1 MAIPGML
8 GKLAPHPED
17 THPRV
22 KLADHLIPSKLPPVP
37 AVVDYASKVGMWPKY
52 MNDTIGDC
60 TCAGIAHTI
69 QAWTAYSKGL
79 VTLPVNAVLSLYE
92 AMGYV
97 PGNPA
102 TDKGA
107 IEHDVLNYVQRVG
120 IGGHKILTYAQV
132 DHKNPD
138 EMKAALYLFGS
149 VYLGASMPQSALD
162 QTGTGQPWSV
172 LTGSPIVGGHCFV
185 LQRWD
190 VAQAP
195 MDVVTW
201 GQLQRMT
208 IEWWM
213 DYGDEAW
220 VMVSDDWLQSN
231 GRTITG
237 VDLVGLGDQFSVI
250 TDQLNPFRAEKAR
263 SHHFL
268 GMIDHFMTKWF
279 DTGRHAG

>member
-1 MAIPGML
+1 MSVGML
-8 GKLAPHPED
+8 GKLDPHPED

-22 KLADHLIPSKLPPVP
+22 KLADHLVPAQLPPIP
-37 AVVDYASKVGMWPKY
+37 AVVDYASLVKFWPVY
-52 MNDTIGDC
+52 MNKQIGDC
-60 TCAGIAHTI
+60 TCAGIAHAV
-69 QAWTAYSKGL
+69 QAWTAYTRGL
-79 VTLPVNAVLSLYE
+79 ITLPVNAVLDLYE

-102 TDKGA
+102 TDNGA
-107 IEHDVLNYVQRVG
+107 IEHDVLEYVQRVG
-120 IGGHKILTYAQV
+120 IGGHKIMAYAQV

-149 VYLGASMPQSALD
+149 VYLGAHMPQSALD
-162 QTGTGQPWSV
+162 QTNAGQPWSV
-172 LTGSPIVGGHCFV
+172 QTGSPIKGGHCFV

-220 VMVSDDWLQSN
+220 VMVSPDWLNAS
-231 GRTITG
+231 GKTITG
-237 VDLVGLGDQFSVI
+237 VDLVSLGDQFSVI
-250 TDQLNPFRAEKAR
+250 TDQLNPFRTDKPSSR
-263 SHHFL
+263 CL
-268 GMIDHFMTKWF
+268 IGMFDKFMTRWLDK
-279 DTGRHAG
+279 GEHAR